1 MKTKVNEIVKL
12 NGVLGKAVKCY
23 GDKKVLRFLPSN
35 YGSYSHYELEELS
48 DIPYDMI
55 KTDHKEKVEYLVEN
69 YTWGKVNEVHC
80 IGEYQILEYVD
91 SEDSV
96 SFHSYINYDDTCNS
110 FPSLDEALIG
120 CIVFK
125 KVGKNSRLE
134 HYIPKMLED

>member
-1 MKTKVNEIVKL
+1 M
-12 NGVLGKAVKCY
+12 LGKVIKSISK
-23 GDKKVLRFLPSN
+23 GIRFLPSN
-35 YGSYSHYELEELS
+35 YGSYRPEDLEEIS

-69 YTWGKVNEVHC
+69 FNWGEVKEVHC

-91 SEDSV
+91 SEAVDQ
-96 SFHSYINYDDTCNS
+96 FHPYIDYDATNNS

-134 HYIPKMLED
+134 HYIPKMLEDV